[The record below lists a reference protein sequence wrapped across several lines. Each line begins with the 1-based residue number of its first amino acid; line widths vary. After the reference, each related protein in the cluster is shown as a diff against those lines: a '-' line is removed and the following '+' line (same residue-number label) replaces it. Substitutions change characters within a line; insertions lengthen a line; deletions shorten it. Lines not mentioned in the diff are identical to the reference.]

1 MSERRTLTQR
11 LYLIVGGVA
20 AALVASIVA
29 LVVAALSFQERIDE
43 RERLL
48 PATADVTELTALLT
62 EQRAAAADPGATS
75 SGAADRLAVGR
86 QRLDV
91 IVGRLESALAH
102 DPALL
107 TEAQAL
113 RTNLQA
119 WELEVADDPVVR
131 PIDSPALDRLV
142 TQAEELSVAVARRTA
157 DATHRASASRAW
169 FLRGVGASVVLGAGL
184 LVVGTLALRRVVIHP
199 VLRLSAQVSRVAD
212 GAYGEPIGGDG
223 SRELDELAES
233 VRRMRDHVLT
243 ERDQAQRAIE
253 SVDQEAPAMAALR
266 TLLQAREAPCPGQL
280 DCAGALVPA
289 DGILAGD
296 WYDITSRP
304 NSVIVT
310 VGDVCGHGVDAGLLA
325 VRTKF
330 ALLDAIDL
338 GLHPA
343 AALELASSRFGRT
356 DTFATVLVAE
366 FDLLAGTC
374 RYASAGHNP
383 MLLLRADGRIE
394 RLERTGPLIGMAQGP
409 RPNTSVALEPGDTMV
424 LYTDGVVEA
433 RPRRGEQFLEQ
444 RLVDLLTSSPGR
456 SSSALAELV
465 LNAVVS
471 HCEGRCPD
479 DATIAVVQVKDLAV
493 DAARVA

>member
-1 MSERRTLTQR
+1 MTSARRTLTQR
-11 LYLIVGGVA
+11 LYLTVGGVA
-20 AALVASIVA
+20 ATLVAAIVA
-29 LVVAALSFQERIDE
+29 LVVAALSFQERVDE

-48 PATADVTELTALLT
+48 PATADVTELTALIT
-62 EQRAAAADPGATS
+62 EQRTAADGL
-75 SGAADRLAVGR
+75 ADARPH
-86 QRLDV
+86 LDLL
-91 IVGRLESALAH
+91 VGRLESALAH
-102 DPALL
+102 DPRLL
-107 TEAQAL
+107 TAVQAL
-113 RTNLQA
+113 EGDLQG
-119 WELEVADDPVVR
+119 WELEVGGGTDNPVVR
-131 PIDSPALDRLV
+131 AADRAVLDRLIS
-142 TQAEELSVAVARRTA
+142 QAEELSAAVARRTA
-157 DATHRASASRAW
+157 DATDRADGSRAW
-169 FLRGVGASVVLGAGL
+169 FLRAVGASVALGAAL

-199 VLRLSAQVSRVAD
+199 VRRLSAQVARVAD
-212 GAYGEPIGGDG
+212 GAYHEPIGRDG

-233 VRRMRDHVLT
+233 VGRMRDRVLS

-266 TLLQAREAPCPGQL
+266 TLLEAREAPCPAQL

-296 WYDITSRP
+296 WYDITTRP
-304 NSVIVT
+304 NSVVVA

-356 DTFATVLVAE
+356 DTFATALVAE

-383 MLLLRADGRIE
+383 MLVLRADGAIE
-394 RLERTGPLIGMAQGP
+394 RLARTGPLIGMAQGP
-409 RPNTSVALEPGDTMV
+409 RPNASVALEPGDTVV

-433 RPRRGEQFLEQ
+433 RPHRGEQFLEE
-444 RLVDLLTSSPGR
+444 RLLELLSTSSGR
-456 SSSALAELV
+456 TSGALAELV
-465 LNAVVS
+465 LSAVVS

-479 DATIAVVQVKDLAV
+479 DATIVVAQVRELAAGE
-493 DAARVA
+493 AAA

>member
-1 MSERRTLTQR
+1 MTSARRTLTQR

-20 AALVASIVA
+20 ATLVAAIVA

-48 PATADVTELTALLT
+48 PATADAAELTTLLT
-62 EQRAAAADPGATS
+62 GRDA
-75 SGAADRLAVGR
+75 AADRLADAR
-86 QRLDV
+86 PHLDLL
-91 IVGRLESALAH
+91 VGRLESALAH
-102 DPALL
+102 DPGLL
-107 TEAQAL
+107 ATVQSL
-113 RTNLQA
+113 RTELQS
-119 WELEVADDPVVR
+119 WELEVSGGTDDPVVR
-131 PIDSPALDRLV
+131 EADPASLDRLV
-142 TQAEELSVAVARRTA
+142 GQAEDLSAAVAGRTA
-157 DATHRASASRAW
+157 DATDRADASRAW
-169 FLRGVGASVVLGAGL
+169 FLRAVGASVALGVAL
-184 LVVGTLALRRVVIHP
+184 LVFGTLALRWVVIHP
-199 VLRLSAQVSRVAD
+199 VRRLSAQVARVAD
-212 GAYGEPIGGDG
+212 GAYHEPIGGDG

-233 VRRMRDHVLT
+233 VGRMRDHVLS

-266 TLLQAREAPCPGQL
+266 TLLEAREAPCPAQL

-304 NSVIVT
+304 NSVVVT

-343 AALELASSRFGRT
+343 AALDLASRRFGRT

-383 MLLLRADGRIE
+383 MLVLRADGAVE

-409 RPNTSVALEPGDTMV
+409 RPNASVDLELGDTVV

-433 RPRRGEQFLEQ
+433 RRGRRGEQFLEE
-444 RLVDLLTSSPGR
+444 RLVELLSSSSGR
-456 SSSALAELV
+456 TSSALAELV

-479 DATIAVVQVKDLAV
+479 DATIAVVQVREL
-493 DAARVA
+493 VAGEADV